1 MATSVYGTVEE
12 LCARIEI
19 VYADLTAAQ
28 IATLLEVMTAMS
40 RKIDNFTRRPDGY
53 VALGAAEL
61 RYFSGSG
68 KNWMRIPECTTVTLV
83 AMKAAYTDTTYV
95 ALATPSALYAG
106 DGDWI
111 QCTGSYEYPNF
122 MRTPYTLLIVDP
134 NGDYS
139 AFFESPGNM
148 NMQITATWGY
158 ATTVP
163 DDIKEACLAQ
173 TTILWKRFQ
182 GSMSSRLA
190 TQDLGSIAFRIR
202 QAAFTR
208 DIKELLVD
216 SGWVLPLY
224 GGQR

>member
-12 LCARIEI
+12 LCARIDL
-19 VYADLTAAQ
+19 VYADLTAAE
-28 IATLLEVMTAMS
+28 IATLLEVITAMS

-53 VALGAAEL
+53 VALDAAVL
-61 RYFSGSG
+61 RYFSGTG
-68 KNWMRIPECTTVTLV
+68 YGWLRIPECTTVTLV
-83 AMKAAYTDTTYV
+83 AMKAGYTDTTYV
-95 ALATPSALYAG
+95 ALSTPSALYAG

-111 QCTGSYEYPNF
+111 QCTGSHEYPNF
-122 MRTPYTLLIVDP
+122 GRTPYTLLMVDP

-139 AFFESPGNM
+139 AFFKTYANP

-216 SGWVLPLY
+216 SGWALPLY

>member
-19 VYADLTAAQ
+19 VYADLTAAE
-28 IATLLEVMTAMS
+28 IATLLEVLTAIS
-40 RKIDNFTRRPDGY
+40 RKMDNFTRRPDGY
-53 VALGAAEL
+53 VALDTAEL
-61 RYFSGSG
+61 RYFSGAG
-68 KNWMRIPECTTVTLV
+68 KQWVRIPECTSVTLV
-83 AMKAAYTDTTYV
+83 AMKESYTDTTYV
-95 ALATPSALYAG
+95 AMTTPSALYAG
-106 DGDWI
+106 DGDWMPSA
-111 QCTGSYEYPNF
+111 GSYAYPNF
-122 MRTPYTLLIVDP
+122 GRTPYTMLMMDP
-134 NGDYS
+134 NGDYEVFLKS
-139 AFFESPGNM
+139 YGNP
-148 NMQITATWGY
+148 NLQITAKWGY

-190 TQDLGSIAFRIR
+190 TQDLGSIAYRIR
-202 QAAFTR
+202 QAAFTK

-216 SGWVLPLY
+216 SGWALPLY